1 MVLVMILAVFRVMIL
16 AVFQAIFPQTQI
28 RHIVRQIIQ
37 LIWRSISHKKNK
49 EYIDDH

>member
-1 MVLVMILAVFRVMIL
+1 MVLVMILVMMIP
-16 AVFQAIFPQTQI
+16 AVFQVIIVPQTQI